1 MANSTQ
7 ADAMAQLLIEKGIIT
22 KLVHVQMEYQEMTM
36 FNETDQSMV
45 RKRVASRSSTLLCR
59 KNTEALKK
67 VNKKILYIL
76 DRLPLKDQREV
87 VKLNNLFEEQERL
100 VRVRIKGRVPLRIEI
115 FNDNERYRA
124 NHLRRRFIEAQR
136 RNKIRE
142 TEDDDEDEGV
152 YFGNKRSPIFH
163 LPECGRVQN
172 MSSKNIVL
180 YKTRPEA
187 INQGYVPC
195 KVCKP

>member
-1 MANSTQ
+1 
-7 ADAMAQLLIEKGIIT
+7 
-22 KLVHVQMEYQEMTM
+22 MTM

-67 VNKKILYIL
+67 VNKKMLYIL

-87 VKLNNLFEEQERL
+87 VKLNNLIKEQERL
-100 VRVRIKGRVPLRIEI
+100 VRVRIKGRVPLRIEV
-115 FNDNERYRA
+115 FNDNERYKA

-136 RNKIRE
+136 RNKIRA
-142 TEDDDEDEGV
+142 TEDDQKDEGV
-152 YFGNKRSPIFH
+152 YFGNKRSPILH
-163 LPECGRVQN
+163 LPECRGVQN

-180 YKTRPEA
+180 FKTRQEA
-187 INQGYVPC
+187 IKQGYVPC
-195 KVCKP
+195 KICKP

>member
-1 MANSTQ
+1 
-7 ADAMAQLLIEKGIIT
+7 
-22 KLVHVQMEYQEMTM
+22 M

-45 RKRVASRSSTLLCR
+45 RKRVASSSSKLLCK

-76 DRLPLKDQREV
+76 DRLPLKDQKEV

-142 TEDDDEDEGV
+142 TEDDEEDEGV
-152 YFGNKRSPIFH
+152 FFGNKRSPIFH
-163 LPECGRVQN
+163 LPECRRVQH

-180 YKTRPEA
+180 FKTRPEA